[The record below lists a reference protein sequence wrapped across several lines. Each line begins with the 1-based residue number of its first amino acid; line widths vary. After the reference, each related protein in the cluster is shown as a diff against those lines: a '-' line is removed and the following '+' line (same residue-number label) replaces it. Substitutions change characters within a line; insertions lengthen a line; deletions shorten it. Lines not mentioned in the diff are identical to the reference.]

1 MSVTVACPF
10 GTHRVIKPV
19 GALPQGSERLDNRME
34 IMPNEI
40 LIDVETLNIDSAS
53 FTQIRQEAGDDEAQI
68 AQIMLD
74 IVDRRGKHH
83 NPVTGSGGMFIG
95 IVKAIGRDLEAK
107 RDLQVGS
114 RIASLV
120 SLTLTPLVIETIEK
134 IHLDTAQV
142 DIKGQAILFES
153 GIYAVL
159 PDDLPQKLA
168 LAALDV
174 AGAPAQTAK
183 LVKPGDTVLIVG
195 AGGKSGSLC
204 LHEAKK
210 RAGVSGKIIAMDY
223 GDGAV
228 QRIQKLDLADVVL
241 DVDATKPVDCLHAF
255 QKASGDRLADL
266 TINCVN
272 IPQTEMTSILCTR
285 DGGTVYFFSMATSF
299 TSAALGAEGVG
310 KDVNMLIGNGYT
322 KSHAAITLEVL
333 RENPKLRQ
341 LFSEIYV

>member
-10 GTHRVIKPV
+10 GTHRVIEPV
-19 GALPQGSERLDNRME
+19 GSLPQGAQRLDNRME
-34 IMPNEI
+34 IQPNEI
-40 LIDVETLNIDSAS
+40 LVDVETLNIDSAS
-53 FTQIRQEAGDDEAQI
+53 FTQIRQEASDDKDRI

-95 IVKAIGRDLEAK
+95 TVKAIGKDLQGK
-107 RDLQVGS
+107 RDLQVGD

-120 SLTLTPLVIETIEK
+120 SLTLTPLVIDAIDM

-142 DIKGQAILFES
+142 DIKGQAVLFES

-183 LVKPGDTVLIVG
+183 LVRPGDTVLIVG
-195 AGGKSGSLC
+195 AGGKSGCLC
-204 LHEAKK
+204 LHEARK
-210 RAGVSGKIIAMDY
+210 RAGVSGKVIAMDY
-223 GDGAV
+223 GEEAV
-228 QRIQKLDLADVVL
+228 RRIRQLDLADVVL
-241 DVDATKPVDCLHAF
+241 NVDATKPVDCLRAF
-255 QKASGDRLADL
+255 EEATGGTLADL

-299 TSAALGAEGVG
+299 TAAALGAEGVG

-322 KSHAAITLEVL
+322 KSHAEITLEVL

>member
-1 MSVTVACPF
+1 MSLTLACPF
-10 GTHRVIKPV
+10 GTHRVLEPA
-19 GALPQGSERLDNRME
+19 GALPQGAKRLDNRME
-34 IMPNEI
+34 IHSNEI
-40 LIDVETLNIDSAS
+40 LVDCETLNIDSAS
-53 FTQIRQEAGDDEAQI
+53 FTQIRQEAGDDKGRI

-74 IVDRRGKHH
+74 IVKQRGKHH

-95 IVKAIGRDLEAK
+95 TVKAIGDSLQGQRDLN
-107 RDLQVGS
+107 VGD

-120 SLTLTPLVIETIEK
+120 SLTLTPLVIESIEA

-142 DIKGQAILFES
+142 DIKGQAVLFES

-159 PDDLPQKLA
+159 PPDLPQKLA

-183 LVKPGDTVLIVG
+183 LVRPGGTVLIVG

-210 RAGVSGKIIAMDY
+210 RAGVSGTVIAMDY
-223 GDGAV
+223 GAAAV
-228 QRIQKLDLADVVL
+228 KRIEQLELADVIL
-241 DVDATKPVDCLHAF
+241 DLDATKPVECLRAL
-255 QKASGDRLADL
+255 QGATGGGLADL

-299 TSAALGAEGVG
+299 TAEALGAEGVG

-322 KSHAAITLEVL
+322 KNHAEITLQVL
-333 RENPKLRQ
+333 RENPRLRQ
-341 LFSEIYV
+341 QFMEIYA

>member
-1 MSVTVACPF
+1 MLVTVACPF
-10 GTHRVIKPV
+10 GTHRVIEPV
-19 GALPQGSERLDNRME
+19 GSLPQGAQRLDNRLE
-34 IMPNEI
+34 VQENEI

-53 FTQIRQEAGDDEAQI
+53 FTQIRQEAGDDKVRI
-68 AQIMLD
+68 AEIMMD
-74 IVDRRGKHH
+74 IVKKRGKHH

-95 IVKAIGRDLEAK
+95 IVSSIGKDIQEE
-107 RDLQVGS
+107 RDLQIGD

-120 SLTLTPLVIETIEK
+120 SLTLTPLVIDEIK
-134 IHLDTAQV
+134 QIHLETAQV
-142 DIKGQAILFES
+142 DIRGQAVLFES
-153 GIYAVL
+153 GLYAVL
-159 PDDLPQKLA
+159 PEDLPQKLA

-210 RAGVSGKIIAMDY
+210 RAGVSGKVIAMDY
-223 GDGAV
+223 GEAAV
-228 QRIQKLDLADVVL
+228 NQIRGLDLADVVL
-241 DVDATKPVDCLHAF
+241 DVDATKPVDCLRDF
-255 QKASGDRLADL
+255 QAANAGRLADL

-299 TSAALGAEGVG
+299 TAAALGAEGVG

-322 KSHAAITLEVL
+322 KNHAMITLEVL

>member
-1 MSVTVACPF
+1 
-10 GTHRVIKPV
+10 
-19 GALPQGSERLDNRME
+19 
-34 IMPNEI
+34 
-40 LIDVETLNIDSAS
+40 
-53 FTQIRQEAGDDEAQI
+53 
-68 AQIMLD
+68 
-74 IVDRRGKHH
+74 
-83 NPVTGSGGMFIG
+83 MFIG
-95 IVKAIGRDLEAK
+95 TVKAIGDSLQGQRDLN
-107 RDLQVGS
+107 VGD

-120 SLTLTPLVIETIEK
+120 SLTLTPLVIESIEA

-142 DIKGQAILFES
+142 DIKGQAVLFES

-159 PDDLPQKLA
+159 PPDLPQKLA

-183 LVKPGDTVLIVG
+183 LVRPGGTVLIVG

-210 RAGVSGKIIAMDY
+210 RAGVSGTVIAMDY
-223 GDGAV
+223 GAAAV
-228 QRIQKLDLADVVL
+228 KRIEQLELADVIL
-241 DVDATKPVDCLHAF
+241 DLDATKPVECLRAL
-255 QKASGDRLADL
+255 QGATGGGLADL

-299 TSAALGAEGVG
+299 TAAALGAEGVG

-322 KSHAAITLEVL
+322 KNHAEITLQVL
-333 RENPKLRQ
+333 RENPRLRQ
-341 LFSEIYV
+341 QFMEIYA

>member
-1 MSVTVACPF
+1 MLVTVACPF
-10 GTHRVIKPV
+10 GTHRVIEPP
-19 GALPQGSERLDNRME
+19 GSLPQGALRLDNRME
-34 IMPNEI
+34 IQANEI
-40 LIDVETLNIDSAS
+40 LVDVETLNIDSAS
-53 FTQIRQEAGDDEAQI
+53 FTQIRKEAGDDLGRI
-68 AQIMLD
+68 AEIMMD
-74 IVDRRGKHH
+74 IVRRRGKHH

-95 IVKAIGRDLEAK
+95 TVKSIGADLKNK
-107 RDLQVGS
+107 RDLQVGV

-120 SLTLTPLVIETIEK
+120 SLTLTPLVIEKIET

-183 LVKPGDTVLIVG
+183 LVRPGDRVLIVG

-210 RAGVSGKIIAMDY
+210 RAGVSGRIIAMDY
-223 GDGAV
+223 GDAAV
-228 QRIQKLDLADVVL
+228 RRIKQLELADVVL
-241 DVDATKPVDCLHAF
+241 NVDATKPVDCLNAL
-255 QKASGDRLADL
+255 QEACGELADL

-272 IPQTEMTSILCTR
+272 IPHTEMASILCTR
-285 DGGTVYFFSMATSF
+285 NQGMVYFFSMATSF
-299 TSAALGAEGVG
+299 TAAALGAEGVG
-310 KDVNMLIGNGYT
+310 KDVAMLIGNGYT
-322 KSHAAITLEVL
+322 KSHADITLQVL
-333 RENPKLRQ
+333 RENHKLRQ
-341 LFSEIYV
+341 LFSEIYA

>member
-1 MSVTVACPF
+1 
-10 GTHRVIKPV
+10 
-19 GALPQGSERLDNRME
+19 
-34 IMPNEI
+34 
-40 LIDVETLNIDSAS
+40 
-53 FTQIRQEAGDDEAQI
+53 
-68 AQIMLD
+68 
-74 IVDRRGKHH
+74 
-83 NPVTGSGGMFIG
+83 
-95 IVKAIGRDLEAK
+95 
-107 RDLQVGS
+107 
-114 RIASLV
+114 
-120 SLTLTPLVIETIEK
+120 
-134 IHLDTAQV
+134 
-142 DIKGQAILFES
+142 
-153 GIYAVL
+153 
-159 PDDLPQKLA
+159 

>member
-1 MSVTVACPF
+1 MTLPCPF
-10 GTHRVIKPV
+10 GTHRVIKPLGV
-19 GALPQGSERLDNRME
+19 LPQGAERLDNQMV
-34 IMPNEI
+34 IHNNEI
-40 LIDVETLNIDSAS
+40 LVDVETLNIDSAS
-53 FTQIRQEAGDDEAQI
+53 FTQIRQEAGDDLGQI

-74 IVDRRGKHH
+74 IVKLRGKHH

-95 IVKAIGRDLEAK
+95 TINSIGC
-107 RDLQVGS
+107 DLQNTKDLKVGD

-120 SLTLTPLVIETIEK
+120 SLTLTPLVIDEIK
-134 IHLDTAQV
+134 AIHLDTAQV
-142 DIKGQAILFES
+142 DIRGQAVLFDS

-159 PDDLPQKLA
+159 PADLSEKLA

-183 LVKPGDTVLIVG
+183 LVRPGDTVLIVG

-210 RAGVSGKIIAMDY
+210 RAGISGLIIAMDY
-223 GDGAV
+223 GETAV
-228 QRIQKLDLADVVL
+228 KRIKQLELADLVL
-241 DVDATKPVDCLHAF
+241 NVDATNPVHCLNALL
-255 QKASGDRLADL
+255 KVSGKLADL

-299 TSAALGAEGVG
+299 TAAALGAEGVG
-310 KDVNMLIGNGYT
+310 KDVTMLIGNGYT
-322 KSHAAITLEVL
+322 RDHAEITLQVL
-333 RENPKLRQ
+333 RENPKLRH
-341 LFSEIYV
+341 LFSTIYV

>member
-1 MSVTVACPF
+1 MTIACPF
-10 GTHRVIKPV
+10 GTHRVMEPQ
-19 GALPQGSERLDNRME
+19 GSLPQGARRLDNRME
-34 IMPNEI
+34 IKPNEI

-53 FTQIRQEAGDDEAQI
+53 FTQIRNEAGDDQGQI
-68 AQIMLD
+68 AEIMMN
-74 IVDRRGKHH
+74 IVKERGKHH

-95 IVKAIGRDLEAK
+95 TVKFIGIDLEKK
-107 RDLQVGS
+107 RNLKVGD

-120 SLTLTPLVIETIEK
+120 SLTLTPLVIEGIK
-134 IHLDTAQV
+134 GIDLDTAQV
-142 DIKGQAILFES
+142 DIDGQAILFES

-159 PDDLPQKLA
+159 PEDLPQKLA

-183 LVKPGDTVLIVG
+183 LVRPGDTVLVVG

-210 RAGVSGKIIAMDY
+210 RAGISGKVIAMDY
-223 GDGAV
+223 GENAV
-228 QRIQKLDLADVVL
+228 QRIKALELADVVL
-241 DVDATKPVDCLHAF
+241 DVDATQPIACL
-255 QKASGDRLADL
+255 KALQESCGGLLADL

-299 TSAALGAEGVG
+299 TAAALGAEGVG
-310 KDVNMLIGNGYT
+310 KDVTMLIGNGYT
-322 KSHAAITLEVL
+322 KSHADITLQVL

-341 LFSEIYV
+341 LFQDIYV

>member
-1 MSVTVACPF
+1 MTVACPY
-10 GTHRVIKPV
+10 GTHRVIEPV
-19 GALPQGSERLDNRME
+19 GSLPQGAQRLDNRTE
-34 IMPNEI
+34 IEANEI

-53 FTQIRQEAGDDEAQI
+53 FTQIRQEAGEDKVRI
-68 AQIMLD
+68 AEIMMN
-74 IVDRRGKHH
+74 IVKKRGKHH

-95 IVKAIGRDLEAK
+95 TVSSIGE
-107 RDLQVGS
+107 DLQRKRELQIGD

-120 SLTLTPLVIETIEK
+120 SLTLTPLVIEEIKE

-142 DIKGQAILFES
+142 DIRGQAVLFES

-159 PDDLPQKLA
+159 PEDLPQKLA

-195 AGGKSGSLC
+195 AGGKSGMLC

-210 RAGVSGKIIAMDY
+210 RAGVSGKVIAMDY
-223 GDGAV
+223 GQAAV
-228 QRIQKLDLADVVL
+228 NRIRGLDLADIVL
-241 DVDATKPVDCLHAF
+241 DVDGTKPVDCLRAF
-255 QKASGDRLADL
+255 QAANQGGLADL

-272 IPQTEMTSILCTR
+272 IPQTEMASILCTR

-299 TSAALGAEGVG
+299 TAAALGAEGVG

-322 KSHAAITLEVL
+322 KSHALITLEVL
-333 RENPKLRQ
+333 RENTRLRQ
-341 LFSEIYV
+341 LFSEIYA